1 MLVACGSNMITGAEC
16 CCCCQCCL
24 LLLFLLDA
32 GVCIISFCVMRDAAP
47 ACFQKQAQHI
57 FNVFGS
63 FTNCPC
69 NNDGSR
75 IVMTAAYLKFPL
87 SIFLHLSGVKTG

>member
-1 MLVACGSNMITGAEC
+1 M
-16 CCCCQCCL
+16 L
-24 LLLFLLDA
+24 LLLLSVLFVVVVFLLDA
-32 GVCIISFCVMRDAAP
+32 GVCYTSFCVMRDAAP
-47 ACFQKQAQHI
+47 AFQKQAQHI
-57 FNVFGS
+57 FNAFGS

-87 SIFLHLSGVKTG
+87 SIFLHLSGVKTGYLRPPTM

>member
-69 NNDGSR
+69 NIPTMGPVS
-75 IVMTAAYLKFPL
+75 L
-87 SIFLHLSGVKTG
+87 